1 MEAPNIRLNS
11 TSKPEENA
19 QSPAEL
25 LAKANVANITKKLKA
40 GKTLTASERKALSEF
55 EADKTGGA
63 WVGGIK
69 QLADELGL
77 SRQALY
83 DARKRFPDEAPKPD
97 GRRENVEA
105 WRAFCAEKLIGRD
118 VATKTLA
125 ELKADLMREQIALAR
140 TKNRRESGEVI
151 DREIVEE
158 MLGLLGQKLDLL
170 LRLKLEVELGPRV
183 AGKSAAEANVE
194 GGAILEEIREVVA
207 GNIAN
212 FQAEALAGT
221 RDDEGDA

>member
-1 MEAPNIRLNS
+1 MTEAPN
-11 TSKPEENA
+11 
-19 QSPAEL
+19 PAEL

-55 EADKTGGA
+55 EADRSGGE
-63 WVGGIK
+63 WVSGPK
-69 QLADELGL
+69 QLAEELGL
-77 SRQALY
+77 SRQAIY

-97 GRRENVEA
+97 GKRENVPA

-125 ELKADLMREQIALAR
+125 ELKAELMREQIALAR

-194 GGAILEEIREVVA
+194 GGQLLEEIREVIA
-207 GNIAN
+207 GNIAT
-212 FQAEALAGT
+212 FQREALNDQ
-221 RDDEGDA
+221 REEDV

>member
-1 MEAPNIRLNS
+1 VSDDAPN
-11 TSKPEENA
+11 
-19 QSPAEL
+19 PAEL

-55 EADKTGGA
+55 DADKTGGA

-83 DARKRFPDEAPKPD
+83 DARKRFPEDAPKPD

-105 WRAFCAEKLIGRD
+105 WRKFCAEKLIGRD

-151 DREIVEE
+151 DREVVES
-158 MLGLLGQKLDLL
+158 MLALLGQKLDLL

>member
-1 MEAPNIRLNS
+1 MSS

-40 GKTLTASERKALSEF
+40 GKTLTASERKALAEF

-125 ELKADLMREQIALAR
+125 ELKAELMREQIELAR

-151 DREIVEE
+151 DREVVES
-158 MLGLLGQKLDLL
+158 MLALLGQKLDLL

-194 GGAILEEIREVVA
+194 GGLILDEIREVIE

-212 FQAEALAGT
+212 FQREALNDQ
-221 RDDEGDA
+221 REDAE

>member
-1 MEAPNIRLNS
+1 MSDDAPN
-11 TSKPEENA
+11 
-19 QSPAEL
+19 PAEV

-183 AGKSAAEANVE
+183 AGKNAAEANVE
-194 GGAILEEIREVVA
+194 GGQLLEEIREVIA
-207 GNIAN
+207 GNIAT
-212 FQAEALAGT
+212 FQREALNDQREEET
-221 RDDEGDA
+221 

>member
-83 DARKRFPDEAPKPD
+83 DARKRFPDEAPRPD

-118 VATKTLA
+118 VATKTLS
-125 ELKADLMREQIALAR
+125 ELKAELMREQIELAR
-140 TKNRRESGEVI
+140 AKNRRESGDVI
-151 DREIVEE
+151 DREVVEE
-158 MLGLLGQKLDLL
+158 MLGVLAQKLDLL

-212 FQAEALAGT
+212 FQAEALAEQ
-221 RDDEGDA
+221 RDAE

>member
-1 MEAPNIRLNS
+1 MNS
-11 TSKPEENA
+11 TSKPEENT

-194 GGAILEEIREVVA
+194 GGQLLEEIREVIA
-207 GNIAN
+207 GNIAT
-212 FQAEALAGT
+212 FQREAL
-221 RDDEGDA
+221 DDQREEDV

>member
-1 MEAPNIRLNS
+1 MSDDAPN
-11 TSKPEENA
+11 
-19 QSPAEL
+19 PAEL

-55 EADKTGGA
+55 DADKTGGA

-83 DARKRFPDEAPKPD
+83 DARKRFPDDAPKPD

-105 WRAFCAEKLIGRD
+105 WRQFCAEKLIGRD

-151 DREIVEE
+151 DREVVES
-158 MLGLLGQKLDLL
+158 MLALLGQKLDLL

-194 GGAILEEIREVVA
+194 GGMILDEIREVIDE
-207 GNIAN
+207 NIAT
-212 FQAEALAGT
+212 FQREALAEQ
-221 RDDEGDA
+221 REDES

>member
-1 MEAPNIRLNS
+1 MTDESPN
-11 TSKPEENA
+11 
-19 QSPAEL
+19 PAEL

-55 EADKTGGA
+55 DADKTGGA

-83 DARKRFPDEAPKPD
+83 DARKRFPEDAPKPD

-105 WRAFCAEKLIGRD
+105 WRQFCAEKLIGRD

-151 DREIVEE
+151 DREVVEE
-158 MLGLLGQKLDLL
+158 MLGVLAQKLDLL

-212 FQAEALAGT
+212 FQAEALAEQ
-221 RDDEGDA
+221 RDAE

>member
-1 MEAPNIRLNS
+1 MSDDAPN
-11 TSKPEENA
+11 
-19 QSPAEL
+19 PAEL

-40 GKTLTASERKALSEF
+40 GKTLTASERKALAEF

-125 ELKADLMREQIALAR
+125 ELKAEFHFVADADRILRDLLAV
-140 TKNRRESGEVI
+140 TGSHWVASVNRRSEH
-151 DREIVEE
+151 
-158 MLGLLGQKLDLL
+158 L
-170 LRLKLEVELGPRV
+170 
-183 AGKSAAEANVE
+183 
-194 GGAILEEIREVVA
+194 
-207 GNIAN
+207 
-212 FQAEALAGT
+212 
-221 RDDEGDA
+221 

>member
-1 MEAPNIRLNS
+1 MTDESPN
-11 TSKPEENA
+11 
-19 QSPAEL
+19 PAEL

-55 EADKTGGA
+55 EADKSGGA
-63 WVGGIK
+63 WVGGIR

-83 DARKRFPDEAPKPD
+83 DARKRFPEDAPKPD

-105 WRAFCAEKLIGRD
+105 WRQFCAEKLIGRD

-125 ELKADLMREQIALAR
+125 ELKAELMREQIALAR

-151 DREIVEE
+151 DREVVES
-158 MLGLLGQKLDLL
+158 MLSLLGQKLDLL

-194 GGAILEEIREVVA
+194 GGEILEEIREVIA

-212 FQAEALAGT
+212 FQREALADQ
-221 RDDEGDA
+221 RDDEGV

>member
-1 MEAPNIRLNS
+1 MSDDAPN
-11 TSKPEENA
+11 
-19 QSPAEL
+19 PAEL

-55 EADKTGGA
+55 DADKTGGA

-83 DARKRFPDEAPKPD
+83 DARKRFPEDAPKPD

-105 WRAFCAEKLIGRD
+105 WRQFCAEKLIGRD

-151 DREIVEE
+151 DREVVES
-158 MLGLLGQKLDLL
+158 MLALLGQKLDLL

-194 GGAILEEIREVVA
+194 GGMILDEIREVIDE
-207 GNIAN
+207 NIAT
-212 FQAEALAGT
+212 FQREALAEQ
-221 RDDEGDA
+221 REDES

>member
-1 MEAPNIRLNS
+1 MSDDAPN
-11 TSKPEENA
+11 
-19 QSPAEL
+19 PAEL

-55 EADKTGGA
+55 DADKTGGA

-83 DARKRFPDEAPKPD
+83 DARKRFPEDAPKPD

-105 WRAFCAEKLIGRD
+105 WRKFCAEKLIGRD

-151 DREIVEE
+151 DREVVES
-158 MLGLLGQKLDLL
+158 MLALLGQKLDLL

>member
-1 MEAPNIRLNS
+1 MSDDAPN
-11 TSKPEENA
+11 
-19 QSPAEL
+19 PAEL

-55 EADKTGGA
+55 DADKTGGA

-83 DARKRFPDEAPKPD
+83 DARKRFPEDAPKPD

-105 WRAFCAEKLIGRD
+105 WRQFCAEKLIGRD

-151 DREIVEE
+151 DREVVES
-158 MLGLLGQKLDLL
+158 MLALLGQKLGLL

-194 GGAILEEIREVVA
+194 GGMILDEIREVIDE
-207 GNIAN
+207 NIAT
-212 FQAEALAGT
+212 FQREALAEQ
-221 RDDEGDA
+221 RDDES

>member
-1 MEAPNIRLNS
+1 MSEDSA
-11 TSKPEENA
+11 
-19 QSPAEL
+19 SPVEVY
-25 LAKANVANITKKLKA
+25 AKANLANIVKRLKA

-55 EADKTGGA
+55 DADKTGGA

-83 DARKRFPDEAPKPD
+83 DARKRFPEDAPKPD

-105 WRAFCAEKLIGRD
+105 WRQFCAEKLIGRD

-151 DREIVEE
+151 DREVVES
-158 MLGLLGQKLDLL
+158 MLALLGQKLDLL

-194 GGAILEEIREVVA
+194 GGMILDEIREVIDE
-207 GNIAN
+207 NIAT
-212 FQAEALAGT
+212 FQREALAEQ
-221 RDDEGDA
+221 RDDEETGR

>member
-1 MEAPNIRLNS
+1 VSEGAPTPS
-11 TSKPEENA
+11 
-19 QSPAEL
+19 EL

-83 DARKRFPDEAPKPD
+83 DARKRFPDDAPKPD

-105 WRAFCAEKLIGRD
+105 WRQFCAEKLIGRD

-151 DREIVEE
+151 DREVVES
-158 MLGLLGQKLDLL
+158 MLALLGQKLDLL

-194 GGAILEEIREVVA
+194 GGMILDEIREVIDE
-207 GNIAN
+207 NIAT
-212 FQAEALAGT
+212 FQREALAEQ
-221 RDDEGDA
+221 REDES

>member
-1 MEAPNIRLNS
+1 VTDDAPN
-11 TSKPEENA
+11 
-19 QSPAEL
+19 PAEL

-55 EADKTGGA
+55 DADKTGGA

-83 DARKRFPDEAPKPD
+83 DARKRFPEDAPKPD

-105 WRAFCAEKLIGRD
+105 WRQFCAEKLIGRD

-151 DREIVEE
+151 DREVVES
-158 MLGLLGQKLDLL
+158 MLALLGQKLDLL

-194 GGAILEEIREVVA
+194 GGMILDEIREVIDE
-207 GNIAN
+207 NIAT
-212 FQAEALAGT
+212 FQREALAEQ
-221 RDDEGDA
+221 RDDES